1 MTPAAGQ
8 LPGGVVATV
17 QGISMRLLHYVEIE
31 NFKRFGDRQKIILD
45 HPAVLIG
52 PNNCGK
58 TSAIQALAL
67 WSQAVKTWYDVRKDS
82 SAKERTA
89 TGLNRLNIVA
99 VPVQRT
105 RFFWHNTR
113 VQNIPLTITVGVEF
127 QGKVEALTM
136 RFSHR
141 GDELVYCTP
150 DESGMRNIPLID
162 FAAKIRI
169 ELLYP
174 MSGLETE
181 EPILQPGRIDVL
193 LGQGQTAQVLRN
205 LCLIVARSSAT
216 DWKRI
221 AQLMKRLFSAELT
234 EPKETTRGSIELQ
247 YRQPGVKEPLDVSSS
262 GRGFQQ
268 MLLIFAYLYSHKGSV
283 LLVDEPDAHLEILRQ
298 KQVYVL
304 LRDIASE
311 NGSQVVMVT
320 HSEVILDEA
329 LDINLT
335 LLLDGRADDLAK
347 KHDIRNSLKH
357 FGADHYV
364 KARERGYVLYVE
376 GGTDV
381 DMLRALA
388 TLLGHEV
395 SGKWDERINTF
406 YVQNNY
412 PLQDRDAELER
423 VEGGFGVTPKDHYNG
438 LRNLL
443 PNLKGL
449 AILDNDGRDRRE
461 QKEGNLTITYWRR
474 YEAENYFITPDVLA
488 AFSRDHYREMDL
500 FGGFHVEIDEVL
512 DALVLDKVFDGNGA
526 DFDEW
531 KRSPP
536 GAARLVWEAKT
547 ERRKVSAIAE
557 EFFRRLASKLGGQM
571 LLKKG
576 ELHRLASFAKADS
589 VPAEVAEKLDL
600 LSRLF
605 DHALPPEAVERPAE
619 DKAVAGT

>member
-1 MTPAAGQ
+1 
-8 LPGGVVATV
+8 
-17 QGISMRLLHYVEIE
+17 MRLLHYLEIE
-31 NFKRFGDRQKIILD
+31 NFKRFGDRQRIELD

-89 TGLNRLNIVA
+89 TSINRLNIVA

-105 RFFWHNTR
+105 RFFWHNTQVR
-113 VQNIPLTITVGVEF
+113 AGNKDIPLVITVGVEYK
-127 QGKVEALTM
+127 GEVTALPM
-136 RFSHR
+136 RFR
-141 GDELVYCTP
+141 NQGDELVYCTP
-150 DESGMRNIPLID
+150 DSSVVGDLDLMGH
-162 FAAKIRI
+162 AARLKV

-181 EPILQPGRIDVL
+181 EPLLQPGRIDVL

-205 LCLIVARSSAT
+205 LCLIVARDAEE
-216 DWKRI
+216 DWRRI
-221 AQLMKRLFSAELT
+221 SGLMKRLFNVELSK
-234 EPKETTRGSIELQ
+234 PRETTRGSIELQ
-247 YRQPGVKEPLDVSSS
+247 YRQLGVKEALDVSSS

-283 LLVDEPDAHLEILRQ
+283 LMVDEPDAHLEILRQ

-304 LRDIASE
+304 LRDIARE

-329 LDINLT
+329 LDNNLT
-335 LLLDGRADDLAK
+335 LLLDGKADDLAK

-357 FGADHYV
+357 FGAEHYV

-388 TLLGHEV
+388 EKLNHEAAAL
-395 SGKWDERINTF
+395 WDERINSF

-412 PLQDRDAELER
+412 PDQGLDAEIER
-423 VEGGFGVTPKDHYNG
+423 VEGGFGVTPQKHFNG

-443 PNLKGL
+443 PQLRGL
-449 AILDNDGRDRRE
+449 AILDNDGRGARDQDDELIVR
-461 QKEGNLTITYWRR
+461 YWKR
-474 YEAENYFITPDVLA
+474 YEAENYFITPEVLRLYA
-488 AFSRDHYREMDL
+488 REHFSDMDL
-500 FGGFHVEIDEVL
+500 FDGFQHEIEGVL
-512 DALVLDKVFDGNGA
+512 DALILEQIFDGMET
-526 DFDEW
+526 DFQAW
-531 KRSPP
+531 KTAP
-536 GAARLVWEAKT
+536 AEVARILWEAKT
-547 ERRKVSAIAE
+547 ERRKLSTFAE
-557 EFFRRLASKLGGQM
+557 EFFRRLAQKLGGQM

-576 ELHRLASFAKADS
+576 ELHQLVQYADPRTI
-589 VPAEVAEKLDL
+589 PAEVAEKLDL
-600 LSRLF
+600 LADLF
-605 DHALPPEAVERPAE
+605 RTALPAEAAE
-619 DKAVAGT
+619 GA